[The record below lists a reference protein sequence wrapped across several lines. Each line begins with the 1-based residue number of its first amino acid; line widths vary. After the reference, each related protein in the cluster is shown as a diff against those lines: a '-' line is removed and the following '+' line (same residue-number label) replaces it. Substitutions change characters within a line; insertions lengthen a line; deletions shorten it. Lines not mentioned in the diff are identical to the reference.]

1 MENSRNE
8 DSKRPYEGTSQ
19 ESRIEEQDSR
29 LLSKQDQTD
38 GGRLLGKLE
47 TSPLIDFEGGEDLT
61 GLFDIQVEPEKV
73 DKTDVESRIQQ
84 AKKFYFINFDYQ
96 VNLNRDSY
104 IRFKPMPG
112 FDIGYK
118 YKNLVDRMEKV
129 ELLTQIVNERMKL
142 RSSCRTMYFREVSLR
157 IDDKTNTK
165 LLSKYLGIG
174 LNQNRLLIKKDV
186 EEYEWFIKIYRNRL
200 NYVCDILRIKFGF
213 NRDELIHVRN
223 YEDVIN
229 YC

>member
-8 DSKRPYEGTSQ
+8 DSKRFYEGTSQ

-61 GLFDIQVEPEKV
+61 GLFDVKVEPENNEKES
-73 DKTDVESRIQQ
+73 VERRIQE
-84 AKKFYFINFDYQ
+84 AKKFYFLHFDYQ
-96 VNLNRDSY
+96 ISLNHESY
-104 IRFKPMPG
+104 VRFHSIPN
-112 FDIGYK
+112 FNVGYK
-118 YKNLVDRMEKV
+118 YSNLIEKMEKI
-129 ELLTQIVNERMKL
+129 ELLTQVVNERMKL
-142 RSSCRTMYFREVSLR
+142 RAACRTMYFRETSLR
-157 IDDKTNTK
+157 LDDKTNVR
-165 LLSKYLGIG
+165 LLSKYLGVS
-174 LNQNRLLIKKDV
+174 LKENRLLIKKDV
-186 EEYEWFIKIYRNRL
+186 EEFEWFIKIYRNRL
-200 NYVCDILRIKFGF
+200 NFVCDILRVKFGLT
-213 NRDELIHVRN
+213 NDELIHVRN

>member
-61 GLFDIQVEPEKV
+61 GLFDIKVEPENINKS
-73 DKTDVESRIQQ
+73 DVESRVQE
-84 AKKFYFINFDYQ
+84 AKRFYFINFDYQ
-96 VNLNRDSY
+96 VNLNRDSF
-104 IRFKPMPG
+104 IKFKPMPG

-129 ELLTQIVNERMKL
+129 ELLTQLVNERMKL
-142 RSSCRTMYFREVSLR
+142 RSACRTMYFREVSLR
-157 IDDKTNTK
+157 LDDKTNIK
-165 LLSKYLGIG
+165 LLSKYLGVG
-174 LNQNRLLIKKDV
+174 LKENRILIKKDV
-186 EEYEWFIKIYRNRL
+186 EEYEWFIKIYRNRF
-200 NYVCDILRIKFGF
+200 NYVCELLQVKYNLTKNQIK
-213 NRDELIHVRN
+213 NIRN

>member
-38 GGRLLGKLE
+38 GGRLLGKCE

-61 GLFDIQVEPEKV
+61 GLFDIPIEPENT
-73 DKTDVESRIQQ
+73 DKTEIQNRIQR
-84 AKKFYFINFDYQ
+84 AKRFYFLHFDYQ
-96 VNLNRDSY
+96 INLNHDSFVQFRPM
-104 IRFKPMPG
+104 ISFK
-112 FDIGYK
+112 IGYK
-118 YKNLVDRMEKV
+118 YKNLVDKMEKV
-129 ELLTQIVNERMKL
+129 ELLTQIVNERVKL
-142 RSSCRTMYFREVSLR
+142 RGCCKTMYFREGVLKL
-157 IDDKTNTK
+157 DKHQNTM
-165 LLSKYLGIG
+165 LLSKYLGITIRKA
-174 LNQNRLLIKKDV
+174 NDLIKKEV
-186 EEYEWFIKIYRNRL
+186 QECEWFIKIYRNRL
-200 NYVCDILRIKFGF
+200 NYVSGLLQEKYSFTI
-213 NRDELIHVRN
+213 DEIRNIRN